1 MDLKAIQYSWC
12 ICIVRISDPRPD
24 RGWRACCLGTRAVT
38 LIPQKSSNGRP
49 ATPDVAIGDAR
60 GHYLRETSNSHGHDN
75 VTVIHIGRSAIHV
88 QLTGA
93 VGILE

>member
-1 MDLKAIQYSWC
+1 VL
-12 ICIVRISDPRPD
+12 PRHAGGNTHSTEVFD
-24 RGWRACCLGTRAVT
+24 
-38 LIPQKSSNGRP
+38 GRP

-60 GHYLRETSNSHGHDN
+60 GHYLRETSNAHGHDN